1 MSADTPDETTGEDEW
16 RFSVDEVGEDPA
28 ERDETE
34 RTEDGN
40 VAGSLVDEGQL
51 EPESIS
57 LENAVF
63 FLVGALGTI
72 LFIALAITGL

>member
-1 MSADTPDETTGEDEW
+1 MAGEENPDDESEQEEW
-16 RFSVDEVGEDPA
+16 RFSVDEVGET
-28 ERDETE
+28 TE
-34 RTEDGN
+34 SQEETEDGN
-40 VAGSLVDEGQL
+40 VAGTLVHEQPL

-72 LFIALAITGL
+72 LFIVLAVSGL